1 MGIRVILGRC
11 VARSGHSPSPP
22 SGGLAELG
30 PVLPGPPHR
39 GPAVVDSDSGPHP
52 LSGRS
57 HAVPAQQ
64 AGGLW
69 GLPSWTC
76 PRPSACRG
84 RQKPAGLGLP
94 RVALK
99 EDHWGGARA
108 RSLTPQQLQLRR
120 FLGKHSHPEIWRLW
134 SLSKLNEIPL
144 NKITVPGSPVTLS
157 P

>member
-11 VARSGHSPSPP
+11 VARQDTHRVLPLVVLLSSGLSF
-22 SGGLAELG
+22 LG
-30 PVLPGPPHR
+30 PLTVGQR
-39 GPAVVDSDSGPHP
+39 WVDSDSEPHP
-52 LSGRS
+52 LSGGATQSPHSRQVGCGVCLPGL
-57 HAVPAQQ
+57 ALTRLPA
-64 AGGLW
+64 
-69 GLPSWTC
+69 S
-76 PRPSACRG
+76 G

-108 RSLTPQQLQLRR
+108 RSLIPLQLQLRR

-144 NKITVPGSPVTLS
+144 NKITVPDSPVTLS